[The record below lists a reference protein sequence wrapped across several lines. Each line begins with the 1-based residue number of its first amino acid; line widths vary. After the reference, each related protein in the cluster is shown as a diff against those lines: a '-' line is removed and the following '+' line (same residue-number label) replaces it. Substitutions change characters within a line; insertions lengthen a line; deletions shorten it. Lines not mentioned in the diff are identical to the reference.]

1 MNAIRNY
8 SNTYASFDF
17 SMFTEIFTYVA
28 LKKTIAAE
36 SQNFAKSSHF

>member
-1 MNAIRNY
+1 MLSGIIVMR
-8 SNTYASFDF
+8 TYASFDF